1 MTKTVLVD
9 TTSAKGL
16 RVSLNQSLLSFSF
29 GMAGL
34 LAGALLVTYFDVFS
48 IKEAPWAL
56 VLFPGILSV
65 RGAIG
70 GLFSGHLSTSLHLGT
85 VKPNYIKNTKSFYI
99 ILHAVITLALMSGI
113 TIGIGASLFGV
124 FLWGATVLDFV
135 KLLAVI
141 IATTAL
147 SIVFIS
153 PMTIAVSILSFRRG
167 LDPDIVV
174 YPITAALSDVIN
186 TICYIFSLSIFFTL
200 DNFGYYFIGIMDVI
214 FLTVAVYIVA
224 RNISEEEFSKIIK
237 EFLLT
242 LVFVTFVVNVTGSFL
257 GKISG
262 IMSDGARIYAVY
274 PALITTV
281 GGVGSIIGSTATTKL
296 ALGVIE
302 PSFFSMKQHLDEIGG
317 SWIASIIMFLLCLI
331 ISSFASGMIA
341 LGDILK
347 FTVQLLTTNVLAVF
361 VMVIITYTV
370 AVFTYR
376 KGWNPDNFVIPI
388 ESSLA
393 DSITTFS
400 LLMALT
406 VIV

>member
-9 TTSAKGL
+9 TTSTKGL
-16 RVSLNQSLLSFSF
+16 RVSLHQSLLSFLF

-34 LAGALLVTYFDVFS
+34 VAGALLVTYFDVFS

-70 GLFSGHLSTSLHLGT
+70 GLFSGHLSTGLHLGT
-85 VKPNYIKNTKSFYI
+85 VKPSYTKNTKNFYI

-113 TIGIGASLFGV
+113 AIGIGASLFGV
-124 FLWGATVLDFV
+124 FLWGATILDFV
-135 KLLAVI
+135 KELAVI

-186 TICYIFSLSIFFTL
+186 SICYIFSLSLFFAL
-200 DNFGYYFIGIMDVI
+200 NNFGYYFIGIMDVM
-214 FLTVAVYIVA
+214 FLTVVVYIVA
-224 RNISEEEFSKIIK
+224 RNIREEEFSKIIK

-257 GKISG
+257 GRISG
-262 IMSDGARIYAVY
+262 IMSDGARIYVVY

-302 PSFFSMKQHLDEIGG
+302 PSFLSMKQHLDEIGG
-317 SWIASIIMFLLCLI
+317 SWIASIVMFLLYLI
-331 ISSFASGMIA
+331 ISSFAGGMIA
-341 LGDILK
+341 LSDLLK
-347 FTVQLLTTNVLAVF
+347 FVAQLLTTNVLAVF
-361 VMVIITYTV
+361 AMVIITYTV

-376 KGWNPDNFVIPI
+376 RGWNPDNFVIPI

-400 LLMALT
+400 LLVALT
-406 VIV
+406 VII

>member
-281 GGVGSIIGSTATTKL
+281 GSVGSIIGSTATTKL